1 MIKELLETTNTSQS
15 IAKQNNLKI
24 KKKKALCHHHVIP

>member
-24 KKKKALCHHHVIP
+24 KKKKLFAITT